1 MAITKTYTIDKIEVV
16 GTYKHIQVKQLL
28 VISENGQEISRT
40 AHRYCLLPDMDISN
54 QPQEVQNI
62 CNTAWTQEVK
72 DAWIAF
78 KQEQE
83 NNLGV

>member
-16 GTYKHIQVKQLL
+16 STYKIVQVKQLL
-28 VISENGQEISRT
+28 VISENGQEISRN
-40 AHRYCLLPDMDISN
+40 AHRYILPPDSDITN
-54 QPQEVQNI
+54 EPQEVQNI
-62 CNTAWTQEVK
+62 CNAAWTQEVK

-83 NNLGV
+83 NN

>member
-16 GTYKHIQVKQLL
+16 STYKIVQVKQLL
-28 VISENGQEISRT
+28 VISENGKEISRN
-40 AHRYCLLPDMDISN
+40 AHRYILTPDADISN
-54 QPQEVQNI
+54 EPQEVQNI
-62 CNTAWTQEVK
+62 CNVAWTQEVK

-83 NNLGV
+83 NRLG

>member
-40 AHRYCLLPDMDISN
+40 AHRYWLLPDMDISN

-78 KQEQE
+78 KAEQE
-83 NNLGV
+83 AKLEQ

>member
-16 GTYKHIQVKQLL
+16 STYKIVQVKQLL
-28 VISENGQEISRT
+28 VISENGQEISRN
-40 AHRYCLLPDMDISN
+40 AHRYILPPDADITN
-54 QPQEVQNI
+54 EPQEVQNI
-62 CNTAWTQEVK
+62 CNAVWTQDVK

-83 NNLGV
+83 NRLG

>member
-1 MAITKTYTIDKIEVV
+1 MALTKKYTIDKIEVV
-16 GTYKHIQVKQLL
+16 GTHKHVQVKQLL
-28 VISENGQEISRT
+28 IISEDGQEISRN
-40 AHRYCLLPDMDISN
+40 AHRYFLTPDEDITN

-78 KQEQE
+78 KAAQEAE
-83 NNLGV
+83 LGG